1 MWNDKQK
8 MAINSKN
15 ECICYD
21 KSLATRHLPQRQ
33 VSVDSWR
40 GPRDIHW
47 VPDGYNKSEH
57 MSLTFG
63 VEAEYFF
70 LQYAYASPTIFNI
83 PTFHIPEI
91 LIFLLNIHIPT
102 RSIFIFLPGI
112 NPIQTTVVLNPVIN
126 SASTHDWHD

>member
-1 MWNDKQK
+1 
-8 MAINSKN
+8 
-15 ECICYD
+15 
-21 KSLATRHLPQRQ
+21 
-33 VSVDSWR
+33 
-40 GPRDIHW
+40 
-47 VPDGYNKSEH
+47 

-70 LQYAYASPTIFNI
+70 LQYAYASPTIFNIPI

-126 SASTHDWHD
+126 SASTHD